1 MLPARMTRLLKIAFA
16 VPLVLVVTGC
26 GEKGIELAEDDP
38 LHSAAVTFQQRC
50 AGCHS
55 LSTVGSEGSAIKA
68 NSRERKDGPNFN
80 VRKEDYESVLYAI
93 RNGGFSSGPMPQ
105 NIVVGEEAQLL
116 ACFVAKYSGGDVA
129 RSASPGA
136 QAPADEQGGGNESAS
151 TDPAETGANCPD

>member
-1 MLPARMTRLLKIAFA
+1 MLPARMTRRVLTAFA
-16 VPLVLVVTGC
+16 VPLALAFAGC
-26 GEKGIELAEDDP
+26 GEKGIELSEDDP

-50 AGCHS
+50 AGCHT
-55 LSTVGSEGSAIKA
+55 LGAVGSDGSAVKA

-80 VRKEDYESVLYAI
+80 VRQEDYESVLYAI

-116 ACFVAKYSGGDVA
+116 ACFVAKYSGRDVE

-136 QAPADEQGGGNESAS
+136 QAPADESGGGDESAS
-151 TDPAETGANCPD
+151 TDPAETGANCPK